1 LSKLVVSSGEKVI
14 REASNGS
21 SWGTLSAIDNINRIY
36 QANGSW
42 LGLADVNLPKVEFVL
57 IADSWREEEWAKDLL
72 VHSV

>member
-1 LSKLVVSSGEKVI
+1 VVSSGGKVI

-21 SWGTLSAIDNINRIY
+21 SWAALSAIDNINRIY